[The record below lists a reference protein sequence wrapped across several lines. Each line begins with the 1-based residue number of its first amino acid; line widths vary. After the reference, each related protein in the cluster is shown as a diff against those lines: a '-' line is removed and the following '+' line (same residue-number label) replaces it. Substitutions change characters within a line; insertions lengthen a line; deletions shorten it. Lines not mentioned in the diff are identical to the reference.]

1 MIFHNFQ
8 MRKLRGRE
16 VNHLTQGDTTSYWW
30 RRNSNQGVLA
40 SDWHLQW
47 FSDLSKNEQLILDE
61 QDLNQGLT
69 ALSLLYLSKKS
80 LYPGFL
86 YFRGLPSGP
95 PLTKP
100 PSMHLDSTPLSEPYY
115 QQLALRTAIS
125 RTSMPVPAFTSWVST
140 NYLLHY

>member
-1 MIFHNFQ
+1 
-8 MRKLRGRE
+8 MRKLKGRE

-40 SDWHLQW
+40 PDWHLQW
-47 FSDLSKNEQLILDE
+47 FGDLSKNAQLKLDE

-69 ALSLLYLSKKS
+69 ALLLLHLSKRS

-86 YFRGLPSGP
+86 YFGGLPSGP

-100 PSMHLDSTPLSEPYY
+100 PSTHLDSTPLSEPYY
-115 QQLALRTAIS
+115 QQLAQRTAIS
-125 RTSMPVPAFTSWVST
+125 RPSMPVSVFTSWVST
-140 NYLLHY
+140 KSLLHY